1 MSRQVFRKVALD
13 RLSSPEQLD
22 QLVKITTPSGWLA
35 LVALIILLGMLLGWA
50 IFGTVPSQVSGP
62 AILIPTG
69 GIKNVASPFAG
80 QVSELL
86 VTAGQTME
94 AGQVVAT
101 IDQLDSEEAAEVT
114 SPYTGRVLEVKVD
127 GGYLVE
133 RGTTLLNM
141 ELMGD
146 DVRLEAVMYVPLAD
160 GKKLTPGMSVQ
171 IAPSTVRQ
179 ELYGFMLGRVASV
192 GTFPSTYEG
201 ILRTLGSDDLVQAL
215 NVGTAPIE
223 VHIELLPDSSTVSGF
238 QWSSPEGPPTTV
250 ESGTLGTATVITG
263 QQHPISFVLPSR

>member
-1 MSRQVFRKVALD
+1 MSRQIFRKVALE

-35 LVALIILLGMLLGWA
+35 LAALVILLLMLLAWA
-50 IFGTVPSQVSGP
+50 VLGTVPSQVSGP

-80 QVSELL
+80 QVSELA
-86 VTAGQTME
+86 VTAGQTVE
-94 AGQVVAT
+94 EGQVVAM
-101 IDQLDSEEAAEVT
+101 IAQVEGGEAAEVI

-127 GGYLVE
+127 DGYLVE

-141 ELMGD
+141 ELTGD

-160 GKKLTPGMSVQ
+160 GKQLTPGMSVQ
-171 IAPSTVRQ
+171 VAPSTVRP
-179 ELYGFMLGRVASV
+179 EVYGFMNGRVVSV

-223 VHIELLPDSSTVSGF
+223 VHIELVPDGSTVSGF

-263 QQHPISFVLPSR
+263 EQHPINFVLP

>member
-1 MSRQVFRKVALD
+1 MSRQVFRKVALE

-35 LVALIILLGMLLGWA
+35 LAALMILLVMLLVWA
-50 IFGTVPSQVSGP
+50 VFGTVPSQVSGP

-80 QVSELL
+80 QVRELL
-86 VTAGQTME
+86 VTGGQTVAE
-94 AGQVVAT
+94 GEVVAT
-101 IDQLDSEEAAEVT
+101 IDQLDGGEAADVV
-114 SPYTGRVLEVKVD
+114 SPYSGRVLEVKVD
-127 GGYLVE
+127 DGYLVD

-141 ELMGD
+141 ELTGD

-160 GKKLTPGMSVQ
+160 GKKLEGGMSVQ
-171 IAPSTVRQ
+171 VAPSTVRQ
-179 ELYGFMLGRVASV
+179 EEYGFMLGRVASV

-201 ILRTLGSDDLVQAL
+201 LVRTLGSDDLVQAL

-223 VHIELLPDSSTVSGF
+223 VHIELVPDESTVSGF
-238 QWSSPEGPPTTV
+238 EWSSPEGPPTTV

-263 QQHPISFVLPSR
+263 EQHPINFVLPSR

>member
-1 MSRQVFRKVALD
+1 MSRQIFRKVALE

-35 LVALIILLGMLLGWA
+35 LAALIMLLVLVLGWA
-50 IFGTVPSQVSGP
+50 VFGTIPSQVSGP

-69 GIKNVASPFAG
+69 GIKNVASPFGG

-86 VTAGQTME
+86 VTAGQVVE
-94 AGQVVAT
+94 EGQVVAT
-101 IDQLDSEEAAEVT
+101 IDQLDGGAAAGVT
-114 SPYTGRVLEVKVD
+114 SPYSGRVLEVKVD
-127 GGYLVE
+127 DGYLVE

-141 ELMGD
+141 ELTGN
-146 DVRLEAVMYVPLAD
+146 DVRLEAVMYVPLVD
-160 GKKLTPGMSVQ
+160 GKKLSPGMPVQ
-171 IAPSTVRQ
+171 VAPSTVRP
-179 ELYGFMLGRVASV
+179 EVYGFLIGRVASV

-223 VHIELLPDSSTVSGF
+223 VHIELVPDASTVSGF

-263 QQHPISFVLPSR
+263 EQHPINFVLPSR